1 MGEVAPCEAWL
12 VALTA
17 DGKHAIGEPQA
28 RARASPKHKRPLAD
42 Q

>member
-28 RARASPKHKRPLAD
+28 RTSPKHKRLLAD